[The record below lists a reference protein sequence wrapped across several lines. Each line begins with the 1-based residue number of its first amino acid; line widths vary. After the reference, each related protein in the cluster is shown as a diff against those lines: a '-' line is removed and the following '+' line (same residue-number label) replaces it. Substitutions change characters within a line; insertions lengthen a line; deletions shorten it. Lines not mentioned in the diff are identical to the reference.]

1 MPPPSDSRTMD
12 AREAARVT
20 DQYFH
25 ASQARAF
32 ASLSPAS
39 LSLAWLDWAM
49 HLAASPG
56 KQTELLRLAASHQGD
71 LARYLYDCL
80 RASGDPSPVC
90 IAPPES
96 DRRFSDPAWCRWPY
110 NLLHQGFLLTQ
121 SWWEEATSG
130 LHGADPHHLQ
140 QVSFWARQWLDM
152 MSPGNQLW
160 TNPIALERTAGER
173 GMNLLRGGG
182 YLLEDIIRRQAQ
194 MPVAGADRFRIGHDV
209 AATPGKVVLR
219 NRLVELIQYAPTTAA
234 VRPEP
239 VLLVPAWIMKYYILD
254 LSPHNSL
261 VRFLRDQGYT
271 VYCISWKNPTDR
283 DAGLGM
289 DDYLRHGFFAAL
301 DAIGR
306 IQPERRVHATGYCL
320 GGTLLSIAAAAMAR
334 DGDPRLASASLFT
347 AQVDFSEP
355 GEIGLF
361 IDEAQ
366 VHMLEAQMG
375 RRGYFSADQMA
386 GAFQMLRSYDLLW
399 SRAVHEYLL
408 GERRPINDLMA
419 WNADTTRMPARM
431 HSQYLRRL
439 YLDND
444 LSAGRYPV
452 GGRPVSIGDIRLPVF
467 AVGTVTDH
475 VAPWRSVYK
484 LHQFFPGELSFV
496 LTSGGHNAGIVNEPG
511 HPGRQ
516 YRIRTRQPGD
526 PFLPSDEW
534 LASTPVIDGS
544 WWPAWTQWLADRS
557 GAPEPPPPLGIPGRP
572 GLGDAPG
579 RYVLET

>member
-1 MPPPSDSRTMD
+1 MPPPPTDRATD
-12 AREAARVT
+12 ARAAARAT

-56 KQTELLRLAASHQGD
+56 KQTELARLAVAHQSE

-80 RASGDPSPVC
+80 KTAGDPSRACVT
-90 IAPPES
+90 PPET

-121 SWWEEATSG
+121 SWWEDATSEIPG
-130 LHGADPHHLQ
+130 VDPHHLH

-152 MSPGNQLW
+152 MSPGNQLH
-160 TNPIALERTAGER
+160 TNPVALRRTAKEH
-173 GMNLLRGGG
+173 GMNLARGGG
-182 YLLEDIIRRQAQ
+182 YLLEDIVRHQAG
-194 MPVAGADRFRIGHDV
+194 MPIAGAERFRVGRDV
-209 AATPGKVVLR
+209 AATQGQVVAR
-219 NRLVELIQYAPTTAA
+219 NHLAELIQYAPTTRT

-261 VRFLRDQGYT
+261 VRYLCDQGYT
-271 VYCISWKNPTDR
+271 VFCLSWKNPTDK
-283 DAGLGM
+283 DAELGM
-289 DDYLRHGFFAAL
+289 DDYLQDGFFAAL
-301 DAIGR
+301 DMIGR
-306 IQPERRVHATGYCL
+306 ILPERRIHATGYCL
-320 GGTLLSIAAAAMAR
+320 GGTLLAIAAAAMAR
-334 DGDPRLASASLFT
+334 DGDDRLATISLFT

-355 GEIGLF
+355 GELALF

-366 VHMLEAQMG
+366 VHMLEAQMQ

-399 SRAVHEYLL
+399 SRILHEYLL

-439 YLDND
+439 YLNND

-452 GGRPVSIGDIRLPVF
+452 GGRPVSIGDIRRPVF
-467 AVGTVTDH
+467 AVGTLTDH

-484 LHQFFPGELSFV
+484 LHQFYPGELSFV

-511 HPGRQ
+511 HPRRQ

-526 PFLPSDEW
+526 AHLPPDDW
-534 LASTPVIDGS
+534 LDGTSAHAGS
-544 WWPAWTQWLADRS
+544 WWTAWSQWLAQRS
-557 GAPEPPPPLGIPGRP
+557 GRRVAPPTLGAPGSP
-572 GLGDAPG
+572 ALDDAPG
-579 RYVLET
+579 RYVLES

>member
-1 MPPPSDSRTMD
+1 MPSPSADHPID
-12 AREAARVT
+12 IQAAARRT

-25 ASQARAF
+25 AAQARAF

-39 LSLAWLDWAM
+39 LLLAWLDWAL

-56 KQTELLRLAASHQGD
+56 KQTELLRLAYRHQLD
-71 LARYLYDCL
+71 LALYAYECL
-80 RASGDPSPVC
+80 KVSGDPAQVC
-90 IAPPES
+90 VTPPET
-96 DRRFSDPAWCRWPY
+96 DRRFGDPAWCAWPF
-110 NLLHQGFLLTQ
+110 NVLHQGFLLTQ
-121 SWWEEATSG
+121 SWWEDATHDLPG
-130 LHGADPHHLQ
+130 TDAHHLH

-160 TNPIALERTAGER
+160 ANPLALRRTAEEG
-173 GMNLLRGGG
+173 GLNLLRGGG
-182 YLLEDIIRRQAQ
+182 YLLEDIVRHQAA
-194 MPVAGADRFRIGHDV
+194 MPVAGADKFRVGTDV
-209 AATPGKVVLR
+209 AVTPGKVVLR
-219 NRLVELIQYAPTTAA
+219 NRLIELIQYAPTTAT

-239 VLLVPAWIMKYYILD
+239 ILLVPAWIMKYYILD

-261 VRFLRDQGYT
+261 IRFLRDQGHT
-271 VYCISWKNPTDR
+271 VYCISWKNPTDE
-283 DAGLGM
+283 DAALGM
-289 DDYLRHGFFAAL
+289 DDYLRDGFFAAL

-306 IQPERRVHATGYCL
+306 IQPEHRIHATGYCL

-334 DGDPRLASASLFT
+334 DGDARLASVSLFT

-366 VHMLEAQMG
+366 VHLLEAQMR

-399 SRAVHEYLL
+399 SRVIHEYLL

-452 GGRPVSIGDIRLPVF
+452 AGRPVAISDIRLPVF
-467 AVGTVTDH
+467 AVGTLTDH

-511 HPGRQ
+511 HPRRQ
-516 YRIRTRQPGD
+516 YRIRTRRPGD
-526 PFLPSDEW
+526 PFLPPDDW
-534 LASTPVIDGS
+534 LATTSVRDGS
-544 WWPAWTQWLADRS
+544 WWSAWAQWLAERS
-557 GAPEPPPPLGIPGRP
+557 GAPEAPPRPGIPGSP
-572 GLGDAPG
+572 TLGDAPG
-579 RYVLET
+579 AYVLET

>member
-1 MPPPSDSRTMD
+1 
-12 AREAARVT
+12 
-20 DQYFH
+20 
-25 ASQARAF
+25 
-32 ASLSPAS
+32 
-39 LSLAWLDWAM
+39 WLDWAM

-56 KQTELLRLAASHQGD
+56 KQTELLRLAASHQRE

-80 RASGDPSPVC
+80 KAAGNPTRACVT
-90 IAPPES
+90 PPET
-96 DRRFSDPAWCRWPY
+96 DRRFTDPAWCRWPY
-110 NLLHQGFLLTQ
+110 NLLSQGFLLTQ
-121 SWWEEATSG
+121 AWWEEATSD
-130 LHGADPHHLQ
+130 LPCTDPRHTRQ
-140 QVSFWARQWLDM
+140 ISFWARQWLDM

-160 TNPIALERTAGER
+160 TNPVAIDRTITES

-182 YLLEDIIRRQAQ
+182 YLLEDVVRRQAK
-194 MPVAGADRFRIGHDV
+194 MPVAGADRFRVGYDV
-209 AATPGKVVLR
+209 ATTPGKVVLR
-219 NRLVELIQYAPTTAA
+219 NRLMELIQYAPTTPA
-234 VRPEP
+234 VKREP
-239 VLLVPAWIMKYYILD
+239 ILLVPAWIMKYYILD

-261 VRFLRDQGYT
+261 VRFLINQGYT

-283 DAGLGM
+283 DAELGM
-289 DDYLRHGFFAAL
+289 DDYLRDGFFAAL
-301 DAIGR
+301 DTIGR

-334 DGDPRLASASLFT
+334 NGDQRLASISLFT
-347 AQVDFSEP
+347 AQIDFSEP

-366 VHMLEAQMG
+366 VHMLEAQM
-375 RRGYFSADQMA
+375 RRQGYFSADQMA

-399 SRAVHEYLL
+399 SRAIHEYLL

-452 GGRPVSIGDIRLPVF
+452 DGRPVSIGDIRLPVF

-511 HPGRQ
+511 HPRRQ
-516 YRIRTRQPGD
+516 YRIRIRQPGD
-526 PFLPSDEW
+526 PSLPPDEW
-534 LASTPVIDGS
+534 MASTPVHDGS
-544 WWPAWTQWLADRS
+544 WWTAWSQWLADRS
-557 GAPEPPPPLGIPGRP
+557 GPSEAPPPLGRPGRKA
-572 GLGDAPG
+572 LEDAPG

>member
-1 MPPPSDSRTMD
+1 MPSASQRRTVD
-12 AREAARVT
+12 HRAAARAT

-39 LSLAWLDWAM
+39 LSLAWLDWAL

-56 KQTELLRLAASHQGD
+56 KQTELLRLAARHQHD
-71 LARYLYDCL
+71 LAHYLYDCL
-80 RASGDPSPVC
+80 RACGDPSRVC
-90 IAPPES
+90 VTPPET
-96 DRRFSDPAWCRWPY
+96 DPRFKDPAWCRWPY
-110 NLLHQGFLLTQ
+110 NLLSQGFLLTQ
-121 SWWEEATSG
+121 AWWEEATSD
-130 LHGADPHHLQ
+130 LHGIEPHHMRQ
-140 QVSFWARQWLDM
+140 IAFWARQWLDM
-152 MSPGNQLW
+152 MSPGNQPW
-160 TNPIALERTAGER
+160 TNPVAIDRTVAEG
-173 GMNLLRGGG
+173 GMNLLRGGSH
-182 YLLEDIIRRQAQ
+182 LLEDGIRHQAE
-194 MPVAGADRFRIGHDV
+194 MPVAGADKFRVGREV
-209 AATPGKVVLR
+209 AVTPGKVILR
-219 NRLVELIQYAPTTAA
+219 NELIELIQYAPTTAT

-239 VLLVPAWIMKYYILD
+239 ILLVPAWIMKYYILD

-261 VRFLRDQGYT
+261 VRFLRDQGHT

-283 DAGLGM
+283 DADRGM
-289 DDYLRHGFFAAL
+289 DDYLRDGFFAAL

-334 DGDPRLASASLFT
+334 DGDDRLASVSLFT

-375 RRGYFSADQMA
+375 RSGCFSADQMA

-399 SRAVHEYLL
+399 SRAIHEYLL
-408 GERRPINDLMA
+408 GDRRPLNDLMA
-419 WNADTTRMPARM
+419 WNADATRMPARM

-439 YLDND
+439 YLNND

-496 LTSGGHNAGIVNEPG
+496 LTSGGHNAGIVSEPG
-511 HPGRQ
+511 HRGRQ
-516 YRIRTRQPGD
+516 YRFRTRQPGA
-526 PFLPSDEW
+526 PFLSPDDW
-534 LASTPVIDGS
+534 MAATPVNEGS
-544 WWPAWTQWLADRS
+544 WWPAWSRWLTDRS
-557 GAPEPPPPLGIPGRP
+557 GPAEAPPALGGSGRTPLE
-572 GLGDAPG
+572 DAPG